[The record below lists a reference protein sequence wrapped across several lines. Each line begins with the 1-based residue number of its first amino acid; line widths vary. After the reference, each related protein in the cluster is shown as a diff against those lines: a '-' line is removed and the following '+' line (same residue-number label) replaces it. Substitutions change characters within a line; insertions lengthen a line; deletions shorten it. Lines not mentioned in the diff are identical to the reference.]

1 MASTTSV
8 PLPCRSSL
16 HRIQNARTKW
26 EAHRERQKLLL
37 KEEKVERDDVYDG
50 SEEES
55 KTTSSSPPAIDSSTT
70 NNNAMESSVVVEPR
84 RRVVRA
90 AIKKTTTTKK
100 SETLQANGTTP
111 NDGAPSNP
119 FANINL
125 TSGSTS
131 TPTFSFGGGSSSIDR
146 SISEN
151 KGSVSG
157 GTNVFGGN
165 SSSVFGT
172 TTNKT
177 SCFAFVN
184 SNHTTPPDNT
194 PDNTVKEQLNKSDK
208 SASLDRSSSTYPPM
222 SVLAPKPFISTKKET
237 VTSFSNISLANSSN
251 NKPSSFSFIG
261 SGSTVGVGSN
271 NKNEFGNNGSVF
283 GGSKGCSVSTNPSPF
298 FGATNSSSTS
308 QFGSNPSPLFGKTQD
323 SNSTCSSNIN
333 NSNIDYKAKLTDFYK
348 EHNPSKLSS
357 VDSTLDKFKGR
368 ENELFKKLYQKYG
381 LTPEGKKREMFLEPC
396 GSGPRVFMDLS
407 IGGRVAGRL
416 VIKLYADKTPIT
428 AENFR
433 ALCTGHTTDEN
444 GNEQRVPRTYAQN
457 KFHRIVPG
465 MCFQGGDI
473 TAGNGTGGRSIY
485 PPNNDTYGTDAWGK
499 FRDEKPFMRHSKRG
513 LLSMANAGANQ
524 NSSQFF
530 ITMKPLPYLD
540 GKV

>member
-8 PLPCRSSL
+8 PLPRRSSL

-37 KEEKVERDDVYDG
+37 KEEKVESDDVYDG
-50 SEEES
+50 SEES

-100 SETLQANGTTP
+100 KSGLQANNTTP

-125 TSGSTS
+125 ASGSTS

-151 KGSVSG
+151 KGSASG

-194 PDNTVKEQLNKSDK
+194 PDNTVKEQLKSDK
-208 SASLDRSSSTYPPM
+208 SASLDRSSSTTYPPPM

-251 NKPSSFSFIG
+251 NKPSSFSFAG
-261 SGSTVGVGSN
+261 SGSAAGVGSN
-271 NKNEFGNNGSVF
+271 NKNAFA
-283 GGSKGCSVSTNPSPF
+283 SPF
-298 FGATNSSSTS
+298 
-308 QFGSNPSPLFGKTQD
+308 QFGSNPSPLFGKTQA

-333 NSNIDYKAKLTDFYK
+333 NCSIDYKAKLTDFYK

-357 VDSTLDKFKGR
+357 VESNLDKFKGR

-416 VIKLYADKTPIT
+416 VIQLYADMTPIT

-433 ALCTGHTTDEN
+433 ALSTGHTTDEN
-444 GNEQRVPRTYAQN
+444 GNEQQVPRTYAQN

-473 TAGNGTGGRSIY
+473 TAGDGTGGRSIY

>member
-8 PLPCRSSL
+8 PLPRRSSL
-16 HRIQNARTKW
+16 HRIQNARLKW

-37 KEEKVERDDVYDG
+37 KEEKVESDDIYDG
-50 SEEES
+50 SEES
-55 KTTSSSPPAIDSSTT
+55 KTTSSSPPAIDSSSTT

-100 SETLQANGTTP
+100 SGLQANNTTP

-125 TSGSTS
+125 ASGSTS

-172 TTNKT
+172 TT
-177 SCFAFVN
+177 
-184 SNHTTPPDNT
+184 
-194 PDNTVKEQLNKSDK
+194 SDK
-208 SASLDRSSSTYPPM
+208 SASLDRSSSTTYPPM

-251 NKPSSFSFIG
+251 NKPSSFSFAG
-261 SGSTVGVGSN
+261 SGSAAGVGSN
-271 NKNEFGNNGSVF
+271 NKNAFGNNGSVF
-283 GGSKGCSVSTNPSPF
+283 GGSKGCSVNPSPF
-298 FGATNSSSTS
+298 
-308 QFGSNPSPLFGKTQD
+308 QFGSNPSPLFGKTQA

-333 NSNIDYKAKLTDFYK
+333 NCSIDYKAKLTDFYK

-357 VDSTLDKFKGR
+357 VESNLDKFKGR

-416 VIKLYADKTPIT
+416 VIQLYADMTPIT

-444 GNEQRVPRTYAQN
+444 GNEQQVPRTYAQN